1 MLSIGQFVYDLF
13 QPLGVYGLLAAL
25 FLIFYFDSTLIP
37 TLPELFTVIIFLA
50 HPVPIFGVMMIAT
63 LCAAEFCG
71 VTTLYLVV
79 RKYTLPQWMR
89 RRIVEYS
96 RFLVVRDEKMIL
108 LNRIAPVIPFLGAF
122 IATCEWPY
130 GRSILYNFVGG
141 VAKYSLIVV
150 MASYF
155 LLLFSDQTLAEVIT
169 VVAVLALVG
178 FSYLLSVRRKKKLE
192 QSSAG
197 GSQ

>member
-13 QPLGVYGLLAAL
+13 QPLGVLGLLAAL
-25 FLIFYFDSTLIP
+25 FVIFYFDSTLVP

-50 HPVPIFGVMMIAT
+50 HPVPIFGLMMIVT
-63 LCAAEFCG
+63 LCAAEFSG

-79 RKYTLPQWMR
+79 RKYTLPEWMR

-96 RFLVVRDEKMIL
+96 RFLVVRDEKIIL
-108 LNRIAPVIPFLGAF
+108 FNRIAPVIPFLGAF

-130 GRSILYNFVGG
+130 GRSIFYNFMGG
-141 VAKYSLIVV
+141 VVKYSLIVV

-155 LLLFSDQTLAEVIT
+155 LVLFSDQTLAEVMT
-169 VVAVLALVG
+169 VVAVLALVSTS
-178 FSYLLSVRRKKKLE
+178 FVLSVRRKRKL
-192 QSSAG
+192 QRSTSG
-197 GSQ
+197 GSR